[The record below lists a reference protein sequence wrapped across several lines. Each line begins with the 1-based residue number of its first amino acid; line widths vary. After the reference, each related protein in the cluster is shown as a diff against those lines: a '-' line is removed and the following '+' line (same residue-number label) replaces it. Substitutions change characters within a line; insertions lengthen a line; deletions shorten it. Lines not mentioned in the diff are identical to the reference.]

1 MTAFVASLGFLPMAL
16 SNGSGA
22 EVQKPLATVVIGG
35 LIVATFLTLFV
46 LPILYIMFEKG
57 IKLKVRKIKSITIII
72 VLGLFF
78 SFQNTNAQEKIAVDK
93 AIETA
98 LQNNLNVKS
107 QKLNSDYLQ
116 KMTKTGY
123 DIPNR
128 PQSKLRKTI

>member
-1 MTAFVASLGFLPMAL
+1 MKDKIHLDYHCLG
-16 SNGSGA
+16 
-22 EVQKPLATVVIGG
+22 
-35 LIVATFLTLFV
+35 IVF
-46 LPILYIMFEKG
+46 
-57 IKLKVRKIKSITIII
+57 
-72 VLGLFF
+72 FF
-78 SFQNTNAQEKIAVDK
+78 SKYQCTRKIAVDK

-107 QKLNSDYLQ
+107 QKPNSDYLQ